1 MTYEFSLLNIVLVI
15 RNEISTA
22 MNLVPQEYCGLISE
36 YNLLPT
42 S

>member
-1 MTYEFSLLNIVLVI
+1 MGFHCFGE
-15 RNEISTA
+15 RNGVSTA